1 MSNINVTIYDT
12 YNLAE
17 AALEALDSSIE
28 AHIEE
33 LMIGGATRY
42 MIIADTN
49 VASAITQ
56 MTAPG
61 ASGWIATGKAL
72 NHTVALTVAN
82 IDTNVVVRIE
92 GTVDGTNAFN
102 LSDSDT
108 DTTITANGT
117 YGFMANGSLT
127 GIRVNFVSE
136 SGGTAATV
144 DAKYLGA

>member
-1 MSNINVTIYDT
+1 MSNISVTVYDT
-12 YNLAE
+12 YSLAE

-33 LMIGGATRY
+33 LLIGGATKY

-56 MTAPG
+56 LTAPG

-82 IDTNVVVRIE
+82 IDTNIVVRIE
-92 GTVDGTNAFN
+92 GTIDGSLAFN
-102 LSDSDT
+102 LSDADS

-117 YGFMANGSLT
+117 YAFMATGSLT
-127 GIRVNFVSE
+127 GIRVNFISE
-136 SGGTAATV
+136 IGGTAATI

>member
-1 MSNINVTIYDT
+1 MSNINVTVYDT

-17 AALEALDSSIE
+17 AALEAIDSSIE

-33 LMIGGATRY
+33 LMIGGATKY

-61 ASGWIATGKAL
+61 ASAWIATGKAL
-72 NHTVALTVAN
+72 NHTIALTVAN
-82 IDTNVVVRIE
+82 IDTNIVVRIE
-92 GTVDGTNAFN
+92 GTIDGTLAFN
-102 LSDSDT
+102 LSNSDT
-108 DTTITANGT
+108 DTTLTANGT
-117 YGFMANGSLT
+117 YGFKHTGSLT

-136 SGGTAATV
+136 SGGTAATI
-144 DAKYLGA
+144 DAKYLGV

>member
-1 MSNINVTIYDT
+1 MSNISVTVYDT

-33 LMIGGATRY
+33 LMIGGATKY

-61 ASGWIATGKAL
+61 ASAWIATGKAL
-72 NHTVALTVAN
+72 NHTVAVTVAN

-92 GTVDGTNAFN
+92 GTIDGTLAFN
-102 LSDSDT
+102 LSDTDS

-117 YGFMANGSLT
+117 YAFMANGSLT